1 MYPRTRTIAAVLS
14 SAALLGA
21 GAPAGALAHGGDHGR
36 HGGHHGWHGK
46 RGHDRGLG
54 RVARELGVTK
64 TQLRSAL
71 KAAFEQQRSAAR
83 PPSFK
88 DLLAQRLGVSTD
100 QLKAAAKAAKGAES
114 KDAWLAAFAGALG
127 KDPAAVT
134 AAFDAA
140 RADLKA
146 QRKAAHDAFINA
158 VAQQLGVPAEKVAA
172 AFERKHGKRHAK
184 HH

>member
-1 MYPRTRTIAAVLS
+1 MYRRTRTIAAVLS

-36 HGGHHGWHGK
+36 HGDRHGWHGK

-54 RVARELGVTK
+54 RIARELGVTK
-64 TQLRSAL
+64 DQLRSAL
-71 KAAFEQQRSAAR
+71 KAASEQQKAAAK

-88 DLLAQRLGVSTD
+88 ELLAQHLGVTTD
-100 QLKAAAKAAKGAES
+100 QVKAAAEAAKGADS
-114 KDAWLAAFAGALG
+114 KDAWLAAFANALG
-127 KDPAAVT
+127 KDTATVT

-140 RADLKA
+140 RTDLKA
-146 QRKAAHDAFINA
+146 QFKAAHDAFINA
-158 VAQQLGVPAEKVAA
+158 VAQQLGLPADKVAA